1 MTSFTTNTSL
11 PSNQFKMFPENI
23 VNLHFPS
30 PSSSFLPYS
39 STFALFNELTTKFKH
54 HSHITQN
61 NSLQS
66 TEINGS
72 LSENTYKDNKSSYSN
87 SITNTS
93 THCSTDFDDTHTT
106 TLNNNNNNNNN
117 NHYNNESKDTTDN
130 IEQFSFKLENFGTYF
145 KNSLIPS
152 YCSIQKNNDS
162 TNQQSPL
169 HINSQQFNHH
179 HHHSISW
186 LHNPVIKLER
196 EKGNHIIINKKS
208 ITNKQI
214 IHPIMNLPNESLMKD
229 QEDIVNMEVEPS
241 APIML
246 KDGIIMNEELSNES
260 IHQLYLSNR
269 NNHKSIEVNNNDNNA
284 DDIQE
289 QSKRYRTSYSQK
301 QIEVLE
307 KTYQL
312 DRYINRPQR
321 AKLSIELDLP
331 ENKIKVWF
339 QNRRMKEKRQALMLP
354 TVAGKDPYLRETLLR
369 VTQLYCATRYGNEFP
384 IMDMTK
390 SQSRVLQNRNV
401 SSEIRKRIR
410 TSFNPT
416 TTITTAVLSDKNS
429 HHNCKS
435 QSLSKKPWEK
445 EPNLITHSMNKFK
458 HNFIHKKNEAN
469 QSNIKFSK
477 SLLNNTNEQILS
489 RRHENEVVTSGISRE
504 NFSPK
509 FQNDTEISSDNIM
522 DKNVDINKCA
532 MISHPLNLSTSSV
545 SSDESH
551 SLVEDQSIQTK
562 QNFTNLFST
571 FPFIHSTSSAM
582 LDYHNESVI
591 SSTTSQMN
599 SF

>member
-1 MTSFTTNTSL
+1 
-11 PSNQFKMFPENI
+11 MFPENI
-23 VNLHFPS
+23 VNFHFPS
-30 PSSSFLPYS
+30 SSSSSSSFLPYS

-54 HSHITQN
+54 NSHITQN

-72 LSENTYKDNKSSYSN
+72 LSEKFYKDNRSSYSN

-93 THCSTDFDDTHTT
+93 TNCSTDFDDTHTT
-106 TLNNNNNNNNN
+106 TLNNNN

-130 IEQFSFKLENFGTYF
+130 IEQFSFKLENFGTIF
-145 KNSLIPS
+145 KNSSLHKNSFIPS
-152 YCSIQKNNDS
+152 YCSIQKNNDL
-162 TNQQSPL
+162 TNQQYPL
-169 HINSQQFNHH
+169 HINNKQFN

-186 LHNPVIKLER
+186 LDNPVIKLER
-196 EKGNHIIINKKS
+196 EKGNNVIINNKS

-214 IHPIMNLPNESLMKD
+214 IHPIMNLPKDSLMKD
-229 QEDIVNMEVEPS
+229 QEDIVKMEVEPS

-246 KDGIIMNEELSNES
+246 EDGITMNEELSNES

-384 IMDMTK
+384 IMDMKK
-390 SQSRVLQNRNV
+390 SQSRVSQNKTIPG
-401 SSEIRKRIR
+401 EIRKRIR

-416 TTITTAVLSDKNS
+416 TTMTTTVLSDKNS
-429 HHNCKS
+429 HHNGKS

-445 EPNLITHSMNKFK
+445 ESNLITNSMNRFK
-458 HNFIHKKNEAN
+458 DNFIHKKNEVN
-469 QSNIKFSK
+469 QSNINFSI
-477 SLLNNTNEQILS
+477 SLLNSTNEQILS
-489 RRHENEVVTSGISRE
+489 RRHENEVVTSDISCE
-504 NFSPK
+504 NFNPK
-509 FQNDTEISSDNIM
+509 FQNNTEVSSDNMM
-522 DKNVDINKCA
+522 DKNVDINKWA

-562 QNFTNLFST
+562 QNFPNLFST